1 LETRYDIQI
10 LGVSQYPWDRYHD
23 LMYGGRSLP
32 WLQEMRGDSVW
43 HKWDVN
49 YRDVIILDAENVP
62 VAVFNLSRHN
72 LRDQVE
78 YDSLTTLLF
87 QTAE

>member
-1 LETRYDIQI
+1 M
-10 LGVSQYPWDRYHD
+10 

-32 WLQEMRGDSVW
+32 WLKETRADSVW
-43 HKWDVN
+43 QRWDVN

-62 VAVFNLSRHN
+62 VATFNLTRHN
-72 LRDQVE
+72 LGNRSE
-78 YDSLTTLLF
+78 YDSLKALLL